1 MLLDATSPFQVRN
14 LYCKD
19 SIVGKRSVGCWE
31 SVEVS
36 G

>member
-1 MLLDATSPFQVRN
+1 MLLDATSPFQVRK
-14 LYCKD
+14 YCKD